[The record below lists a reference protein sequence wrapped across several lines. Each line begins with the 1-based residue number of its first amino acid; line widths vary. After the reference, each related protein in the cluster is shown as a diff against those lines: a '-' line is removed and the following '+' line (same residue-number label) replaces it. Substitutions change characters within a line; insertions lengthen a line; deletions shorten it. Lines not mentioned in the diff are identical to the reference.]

1 MKRSNDVIKYAE
13 WGRQQGLDKET
24 MDFYEMEAR
33 VLRVFYYNTM
43 WKYYGNIPFY
53 LENLSIP
60 YTAPQ
65 MKADE
70 IYERLIVE
78 LGEIIDSDV
87 LPMRWDG
94 TNSGRFSNA
103 AAMMLYAEMSMY
115 QNDEKRMKIA
125 AGYMD
130 KIIKSGKYNLH
141 PDYAALW
148 EESGEWCEE
157 SIFEIN
163 YNNNLRIYRFSE
175 ALLNAAEL
183 IVRGCGEGNAQIYL
197 DQVRTRAGLKSI
209 PATLDNIIEER
220 HLEFVGEGKR
230 YFDLVRLVDVPTSSK
245 NAQTELVP
253 DSYGYR
259 TNAWTKRKKYIPLA
273 QGELDADPTLV
284 QNEY

>member
-1 MKRSNDVIKYAE
+1 MFDAADKRRDATCWDVRGVSYHERYQDTHIWLAKY
-13 WGRQQGLDKET
+13 RPT
-24 MDFYEMEAR
+24 
-33 VLRVFYYNTM
+33 T
-43 WKYYGNIPFY
+43 
-53 LENLSIP
+53 ENCKDCPGS
-60 YTAPQ
+60 
-65 MKADE
+65 K
-70 IYERLIVE
+70 
-78 LGEIIDSDV
+78 
-87 LPMRWDG
+87 
-94 TNSGRFSNA
+94 
-103 AAMMLYAEMSMY
+103 
-115 QNDEKRMKIA
+115 
-125 AGYMD
+125 
-130 KIIKSGKYNLH
+130 NL
-141 PDYAALW
+141 
-148 EESGEWCEE
+148 
-157 SIFEIN
+157 N

-273 QGELDADPTLV
+273 QSELDADPTLV